1 MYLNIVELVESIV
14 DSWSHFLLEL
24 VEASTLGYSWAT
36 GFCVHMHQWISGNTS
51 TDSRLISKRVV
62 IFISRSWFVE
72 VTLRY
77 FDIMEIF
84 KVLVST
90 CTVTVPK
97 HAHHFLYLWDFHV
110 VFHFKFFKV
119 HIFLFL
125 SFLLL
130 FLEGNHSLKWSKLSL
145 NFIIVVEKF
154 AQEIKETANEWN
166 EE

>member
-1 MYLNIVELVESIV
+1 
-14 DSWSHFLLEL
+14 
-24 VEASTLGYSWAT
+24 
-36 GFCVHMHQWISGNTS
+36 
-51 TDSRLISKRVV
+51 
-62 IFISRSWFVE
+62 
-72 VTLRY
+72 
-77 FDIMEIF
+77 
-84 KVLVST
+84 
-90 CTVTVPK
+90 
-97 HAHHFLYLWDFHV
+97 V